1 MAHAKAFARKSLVV
15 LTAALLMIAGAETA
29 TAQPGAAPSTA
40 TLRLVF
46 ATQKSFTPKIS
57 GSAAVGYTLKISGKP
72 SGTTLSYR
80 WKRNGVSIS
89 GATKSTYKVAT
100 ADLGK
105 KLTVTVTS
113 KRSGYT
119 TLTKTSAATARVV
132 RVFKSYVPKI
142 SGTARVGSKLTAT
155 TTAWSPKPTYSYQWY
170 RNGVAV
176 SGATSSTR
184 ILSTSDLGK
193 KITVKITGRK
203 SGYLTTSKTSA
214 ATAAVAAIPTTGAAF
229 PVGARVDYQLGG
241 AYTPPAGVGIV
252 TRDNSDA
259 PAAGL
264 WNVCYINGFQTQP
277 GSNWASSLVLHDA
290 SGNAVEDQGWEGEY
304 LLDTSTAAKRSGI
317 AAVFDSVV
325 ADCAKKGFRAV
336 EFDNLDSYTR
346 SGRLLTADHNIA
358 MAKLLV
364 TSAHAHGL
372 LAGQKNAVELSGRL
386 RAEAGFDFAIA
397 EECVE
402 WGECSDYVDV
412 YGAKAFDVEYSD
424 GSLSLAEVCASSDR
438 MASTVYRDRDL
449 VPKGSRG
456 YVYGTCS

>member
-1 MAHAKAFARKSLVV
+1 
-15 LTAALLMIAGAETA
+15 
-29 TAQPGAAPSTA
+29 
-40 TLRLVF
+40 
-46 ATQKSFTPKIS
+46 
-57 GSAAVGYTLKISGKP
+57 
-72 SGTTLSYR
+72 
-80 WKRNGVSIS
+80 
-89 GATKSTYKVAT
+89 VA
-100 ADLGK
+100 
-105 KLTVTVTS
+105 
-113 KRSGYT
+113 
-119 TLTKTSAATARVV
+119 
-132 RVFKSYVPKI
+132 I
-142 SGTARVGSKLTAT
+142 
-155 TTAWSPKPTYSYQWY
+155 
-170 RNGVAV
+170 

-193 KITVKITGRK
+193 KMTVKITGRK

-214 ATAAVAAIPTTGAAF
+214 ATVTVAAIPTNGAAF
-229 PVGARVDYQLGG
+229 PEGARVDYQLGG
-241 AYTPPAGVGIV
+241 AYTPPSGVGIL
-252 TRDNSDA
+252 TRDNSEA
-259 PAAGL
+259 PAAGV

-277 GSNWASSLVLHDA
+277 GASWSSTLVLHNSA
-290 SGNAVEDQGWEGEY
+290 GKAVGDPNWPGEY
-304 LLDTSTAAKRSGI
+304 LLDTSTATKRSGI
-317 AAVFDSVV
+317 AAVLEAVIAS
-325 ADCAKKGFRAV
+325 CAKKGFNAV

-358 MAKLLV
+358 MAKLVV

-438 MASTVYRDRDL
+438 IASTVYRDRDL